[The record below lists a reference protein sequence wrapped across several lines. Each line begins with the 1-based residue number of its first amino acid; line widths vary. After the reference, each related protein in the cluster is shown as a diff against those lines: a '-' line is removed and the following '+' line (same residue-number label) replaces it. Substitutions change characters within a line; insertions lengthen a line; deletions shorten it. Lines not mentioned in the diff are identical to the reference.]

1 MLKIIKILHP
11 QKSGRDYMIATFPT
25 SSPTGNA
32 DVPIL
37 TKISPSAIL
46 FTRSAM
52 VPPLKGLPVK
62 SAEEKLPLATVPF
75 IGAVISPSLEAL

>member
-1 MLKIIKILHP
+1 
-11 QKSGRDYMIATFPT
+11 MIVTFPT
-25 SSPTGNA
+25 SSPTGKA

-52 VPPLKGLPVK
+52 VPPLKGFPVK
-62 SAEEKLPLATVPF
+62 SAEVKLPLATVPF
-75 IGAVISPSLEAL
+75 IGSSNKPVS